1 MKYRKKHM
9 IGKNLVKGVS
19 LGIEMVAFVVDKCRA

>member
-9 IGKNLVKGVS
+9 IGKNLVKGMS
-19 LGIEMVAFVVDKCRA
+19 LGVEMVAFVVEKFRA